1 MAALPPRE
9 FAAQVLPGCVIP
21 TASQGLAQL
30 WPLLLL
36 CLGARLLHRLP
47 LPRGSR
53 HVGAALG
60 GLLALLRF
68 FGAQALWV
76 LLLSALCTLTLRLSR
91 PRAQRGLCLGLAAL
105 CYLLMGE
112 LHMVDTVTWHK
123 MRGAQMVVAMK
134 AVSLG
139 FDLDWGRVPRPGGA
153 SPGPGGDT
161 PRFGGVP
168 GRGDPSPLQV
178 LGYLCSPG
186 TVIFGPW
193 EPFGAYLRAA
203 EGPPL
208 SWAWARKGLRSL
220 GLALLC
226 LLLSACLAPFL
237 FSCVLP
243 LYDTQSLRRSVFA
256 RWLHAYESA
265 LSFHFSNYFVAF
277 LSEATATM
285 AGSGVTEHHG
295 NLRWDLT
302 VSRPLRVELPRS
314 MADVVTNWNL
324 PMSRWL
330 HTYVFQTARRLGT
343 FAAVL
348 GTYAVS
354 ALLHGLSF
362 HLAAVLLSLG
372 LITYVEHT
380 LRCRLA
386 AVLDACVLS
395 KRCPPGC
402 AHRNKDALWV
412 WALNGALGALALFHL
427 AYLGALFDM
436 EADDAVEE
444 QGYGMSYTIR
454 KWSELNWASHWVT
467 LGCWVLARLLR

>member
-21 TASQGLAQL
+21 TARQGLAQL

-47 LPRGSR
+47 LPRGGK
-53 HVGAALG
+53 HAGAAAG
-60 GLLALLRF
+60 GLLALHHF
-68 FGAQALWV
+68 FGPQSLWV
-76 LLLSALCTLTLRLSR
+76 ALLSALLALTLLLSR
-91 PRAQRGLCLGLAAL
+91 ARPQRGLCMALAAL
-105 CYLLMGE
+105 SYLLMGE

-139 FDLDWGRVPRPGGA
+139 FDLDRGAVGGA
-153 SPGPGGDT
+153 AAE
-161 PRFGGVP
+161 
-168 GRGDPSPLQV
+168 PSPAQV
-178 LGYLCSPG
+178 LGYLCTPG
-186 TVIFGPW
+186 SVIFGPW
-193 EPFGAYLRAA
+193 EPFGAYLRAV

-208 SWAWARKGLRSL
+208 SMAWARKGLRSL

-226 LLLSACLAPFL
+226 LLVSSCLAPFL
-237 FSCVLP
+237 FSCLLP
-243 LYDTQSLRRSVFA
+243 LYEAETLRRSLFA
-256 RWLHAYESA
+256 RWLRAYESS

-277 LSEATATM
+277 LSEATSTL
-285 AGSGVTEHHG
+285 AGSGTTPTHG
-295 NLRWDLT
+295 NLRWDLE

-314 MADVVTNWNL
+314 MAEVVTNWNL

-348 GTYAVS
+348 GTYAAS

-372 LITYVEHT
+372 LITYVEHM
-380 LRCRLA
+380 LRQRLA
-386 AVLDACVLS
+386 AILDACVLS

-402 AHRNKDALWV
+402 RHRHKDGLWV
-412 WALNGALGALALFHL
+412 RGLNGALGAVALFHL
-427 AYLGALFDM
+427 CYLGALFDA
-436 EADDAVEE
+436 EADDSVEE
-444 QGYGMSYTIR
+444 QGYGLAHTIH
-454 KWSELNWASHWVT
+454 KWSELHWASHWLT
-467 LGCWVLARLLR
+467 LGCWLLALLLR

>member
-9 FAAQVLPGCVIP
+9 FAAQVVPGCVVP
-21 TASQGLAQL
+21 TARQGLAQL

-47 LPRGSR
+47 VPRGGK
-53 HVGAALG
+53 HAGAVAG
-60 GLLALLRF
+60 GLLALHHF

-76 LLLSALCTLTLRLSR
+76 ALLGALCAGTLRLSR
-91 PRAQRGLCLGLAAL
+91 ARAHRGPCLALAAL
-105 CYLLMGE
+105 SYLLMGE

-139 FDLDWGRVPRPGGA
+139 FDLDRG
-153 SPGPGGDT
+153 GPGGGPEPT
-161 PRFGGVP
+161 PA
-168 GRGDPSPLQV
+168 QV

-186 TVIFGPW
+186 SVIFGPW
-193 EPFGAYLRAA
+193 EPFGAYLRAV

-208 SWAWARKGLRSL
+208 STAWARKGLRSL

-226 LLLSACLAPFL
+226 LLLSTCLAPFL
-237 FSCVLP
+237 FSCLVP
-243 LYDTQSLRRSVFA
+243 LYGTPALRWSVFA
-256 RWLHAYESA
+256 RWLRAYESA
-265 LSFHFSNYFVAF
+265 LSFHFSNFFVAF
-277 LSEATATM
+277 LSEATATV
-285 AGSGVTEHHG
+285 AGSGATSHHDH
-295 NLRWDLT
+295 LRWDLT

-348 GTYAVS
+348 GTYAAS

-372 LITYVEHT
+372 LITYVEHGAVGAGAERGAGGPHPLPPRVPGRP
-380 LRCRLA
+380 LRRRGRRRRRGAGLRD
-386 AVLDACVLS
+386 VLHHPQVVGA
-395 KRCPPGC
+395 
-402 AHRNKDALWV
+402 
-412 WALNGALGALALFHL
+412 ALGQSLGDAGL
-427 AYLGALFDM
+427 LGARPPAAL
-436 EADDAVEE
+436 
-444 QGYGMSYTIR
+444 
-454 KWSELNWASHWVT
+454 SHWDR
-467 LGCWVLARLLR
+467 LGATGSDWEPRVPPRGRSAPRLGPF

>member
-9 FAAQVLPGCVIP
+9 FAAQVLPGCVVP
-21 TASQGLAQL
+21 TARQGLAQL

-47 LPRGSR
+47 LPRGGK
-53 HVGAALG
+53 HAGAAAG
-60 GLLALLRF
+60 GLLALHHF
-68 FGAQALWV
+68 FGAHALWV
-76 LLLSALCTLTLRLSR
+76 ALLSALCALTLALSR
-91 PRAQRGLCLGLAAL
+91 ARRQRGLCLALAAL
-105 CYLLMGE
+105 CYLLLGE

-139 FDLDWGRVPRPGGA
+139 FDLDRGGA
-153 SPGPGGDT
+153 GGAGGEPT
-161 PRFGGVP
+161 PA
-168 GRGDPSPLQV
+168 QV

-186 TVIFGPW
+186 SVVFGPW
-193 EPFGAYLRAA
+193 EPFGAYLRAV

-208 SWAWARKGLRSL
+208 SAAWARKGLRSL

-226 LLLSACLAPFL
+226 LLVSTCLAPFL
-237 FSCVLP
+237 FSCLLP
-243 LYDTQSLRRSVFA
+243 LYGA
-256 RWLHAYESA
+256 RALQQWLHAYESA

-277 LSEATATM
+277 LSEATATLS
-285 AGSGVTEHHG
+285 GSGASVRHDH
-295 NLRWDLT
+295 LHWDLA

-348 GTYAVS
+348 GTYAAS

-372 LITYVEHT
+372 LITYTEHM
-380 LRCRLA
+380 LRQRLA
-386 AVLDACVLS
+386 AIFDACVLS
-395 KRCPPGC
+395 KRCPPSC
-402 AHRNKDALWV
+402 SHRHKDALWV
-412 WALNGALGALALFHL
+412 RALNGALGAIALFHL
-427 AYLGALFDM
+427 SYLGALFDM
-436 EADDAVEE
+436 EADDTIEE

>member
-9 FAAQVLPGCVIP
+9 FAAQVLPGCVVP
-21 TASQGLAQL
+21 TARQGLAQL

-47 LPRGSR
+47 LPRGGK
-53 HVGAALG
+53 HAGAAAG
-60 GLLALLRF
+60 GLLALHHF

-76 LLLSALCTLTLRLSR
+76 ALLSGLCVLTLLLSRA
-91 PRAQRGLCLGLAAL
+91 RAQRGLCLALAAL
-105 CYLLMGE
+105 SYLLMGE

-139 FDLDWGRVPRPGGA
+139 FDLDRGAGGA
-153 SPGPGGDT
+153 QGE
-161 PRFGGVP
+161 
-168 GRGDPSPLQV
+168 PSPAQV

-186 TVIFGPW
+186 SVVFGPW
-193 EPFGAYLRAA
+193 EPFGAYLRSV

-208 SWAWARKGLRSL
+208 SVAWAKKGLRSL

-226 LLLSACLAPFL
+226 LLVSTCLAPFL
-237 FSCVLP
+237 FSSLLP
-243 LYDTQSLRRSVFA
+243 LYGARALRRHIVPP
-256 RWLHAYESA
+256 R
-265 LSFHFSNYFVAF
+265 
-277 LSEATATM
+277 
-285 AGSGVTEHHG
+285 
-295 NLRWDLT
+295 DLA

-314 MADVVTNWNL
+314 MAEVVTNWNL

-348 GTYAVS
+348 GTYAAS

-372 LITYVEHT
+372 LITYAEHA
-380 LRCRLA
+380 LRQRLA
-386 AVLDACVLS
+386 AIFDACVLS
-395 KRCPPGC
+395 KRCPPSC
-402 AHRNKDALWV
+402 SHRHKNTLWV
-412 WALNGALGALALFHL
+412 WVLNGALGALALFHL
-427 AYLGALFDM
+427 SYLGALFDV
-436 EADDAVEE
+436 EAEDAVEE
-444 QGYGMSYTIR
+444 QGYGMAYTVR

-467 LGCWVLARLLR
+467 LACWVLARLLR

>member
-9 FAAQVLPGCVIP
+9 FAAQVLPGCVVP
-21 TASQGLAQL
+21 TARQGLAQL

-47 LPRGSR
+47 LPRGGK
-53 HVGAALG
+53 HAGAAAG
-60 GLLALLRF
+60 GLLALHHF

-76 LLLSALCTLTLRLSR
+76 ALLSGLCVLTLLLS
-91 PRAQRGLCLGLAAL
+91 RARAHRGLCLALAAL
-105 CYLLMGE
+105 SYLLMGE

-139 FDLDWGRVPRPGGA
+139 FDLDRGA
-153 SPGPGGDT
+153 GAAE
-161 PRFGGVP
+161 
-168 GRGDPSPLQV
+168 PSPAQV

-186 TVIFGPW
+186 SVVFGPW
-193 EPFGAYLRAA
+193 EPFGSYLRAV

-208 SWAWARKGLRSL
+208 SAAWARKGLRSL

-226 LLLSACLAPFL
+226 LLVSTCLAPFL
-237 FSCVLP
+237 FSSLLP
-243 LYDTQSLRRSVFA
+243 LYGARALRR
-256 RWLHAYESA
+256 WLRAYESA

-277 LSEATATM
+277 LSEATATL
-285 AGSGVTEHHG
+285 AGSGHTERHEH
-295 NLRWDLT
+295 LHWDLA

-314 MADVVTNWNL
+314 MAEVVTNWNL

-330 HTYVFQTARRLGT
+330 HTYVFQTARCLGT

-348 GTYAVS
+348 GTYAAS

-372 LITYVEHT
+372 LITYAEHGQ
-380 LRCRLA
+380 CQPFKGGIWGVPEIFG
-386 AVLDACVLS
+386 VLQT
-395 KRCPPGC
+395 
-402 AHRNKDALWV
+402 LWV
-412 WALNGALGALALFHL
+412 WGVNRDVEGPCRGFEVPEVSGLLQTLWVRALNGALGALALFHL
-427 AYLGALFDM
+427 SYLGALFDV
-436 EADDAVEE
+436 EAEDAVEE
-444 QGYGMSYTIR
+444 QGYGMAYTVR

>member
-9 FAAQVLPGCVIP
+9 FAAQVLPGCVVP
-21 TASQGLAQL
+21 TARQGLAQL

-47 LPRGSR
+47 LPRGGK
-53 HVGAALG
+53 HAGAAAG
-60 GLLALLRF
+60 GLLALHHF

-76 LLLSALCTLTLRLSR
+76 ALLSGLCVLTLLLSRA
-91 PRAQRGLCLGLAAL
+91 RAQRGLCLALAAL
-105 CYLLMGE
+105 SYLLMGE

-139 FDLDWGRVPRPGGA
+139 FDLDRGAGGA
-153 SPGPGGDT
+153 
-161 PRFGGVP
+161 
-168 GRGDPSPLQV
+168 RGEPSPAQV

-186 TVIFGPW
+186 SVVFGPW
-193 EPFGAYLRAA
+193 EPFGAYLRSV

-208 SWAWARKGLRSL
+208 VWGRETWDPQPPP
-220 GLALLC
+220 LLT
-226 LLLSACLAPFL
+226 FL
-237 FSCVLP
+237 FPPVLP
-243 LYDTQSLRRSVFA
+243 RSVFA
-256 RWLHAYESA
+256 RWLRAYESA

-277 LSEATATM
+277 LSEATATL
-285 AGSGVTEHHG
+285 AGSGASLHHDH
-295 NLRWDLT
+295 LHWDLA

-314 MADVVTNWNL
+314 MAEVVTNWNL

-348 GTYAVS
+348 GTYAAS

-372 LITYVEHT
+372 LITYAEHA
-380 LRCRLA
+380 LRQRLA
-386 AVLDACVLS
+386 AIFDACVLS
-395 KRCPPGC
+395 KRCPPSC
-402 AHRNKDALWV
+402 SHRHKNTLWV
-412 WALNGALGALALFHL
+412 WVLNGALGALALFHL
-427 AYLGALFDM
+427 SYLGALFDV
-436 EADDAVEE
+436 EAEDAVEE
-444 QGYGMSYTIR
+444 QGYGMAYTVR

-467 LGCWVLARLLR
+467 LGCWVLARLL

>member
-9 FAAQVLPGCVIP
+9 FAAQVLPGCVVP
-21 TASQGLAQL
+21 TARQGLAQL

-47 LPRGSR
+47 LPRGGK
-53 HVGAALG
+53 HAGAAAG
-60 GLLALLRF
+60 GLLALHHF
-68 FGAQALWV
+68 FGAHALWV
-76 LLLSALCTLTLRLSR
+76 ALLSALCALTLALSR
-91 PRAQRGLCLGLAAL
+91 ARRQRGLCLALAAL
-105 CYLLMGE
+105 CYLLLGE

-139 FDLDWGRVPRPGGA
+139 FDLDRGGA
-153 SPGPGGDT
+153 GGAGGEPT
-161 PRFGGVP
+161 PA
-168 GRGDPSPLQV
+168 QV

-186 TVIFGPW
+186 SVVFGPW
-193 EPFGAYLRAA
+193 EPFGAYLRAV

-208 SWAWARKGLRSL
+208 SAAWARKGLRSL

-226 LLLSACLAPFL
+226 LLVSTCLAPFL
-237 FSCVLP
+237 FSCLLP
-243 LYDTQSLRRSVFA
+243 LYGARALQQSVLA

-277 LSEATATM
+277 LSEATATLS
-285 AGSGVTEHHG
+285 GSGASVRHDH
-295 NLRWDLT
+295 LHWDLA

-348 GTYAVS
+348 GTYAAS

-372 LITYVEHT
+372 LITYTEHM
-380 LRCRLA
+380 LRQRLA
-386 AVLDACVLS
+386 AIFDACVLS
-395 KRCPPGC
+395 KRCPPSC
-402 AHRNKDALWV
+402 SHRHKDALWV
-412 WALNGALGALALFHL
+412 RALNGALGAIALFHL
-427 AYLGALFDM
+427 SYLGALFDM
-436 EADDAVEE
+436 EADDTIEE